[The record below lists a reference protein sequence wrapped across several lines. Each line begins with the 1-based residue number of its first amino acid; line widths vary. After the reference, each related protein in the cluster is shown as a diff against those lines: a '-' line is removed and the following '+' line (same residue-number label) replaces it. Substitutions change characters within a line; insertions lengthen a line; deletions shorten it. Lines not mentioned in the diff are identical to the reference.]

1 MKTLTHIAA
10 AAALMT
16 VTAAWA
22 DTVTTSFGPKFNIGD
37 NTVAPVV
44 PLPPSAT
51 GTLQRFD
58 ASLGTL
64 TGAHLSLYRAYTGW
78 FNLVST
84 NGQEQ
89 TVPVDT
95 SVHLDL
101 SSSLAALDPLLVDL
115 DDTAPLFMTT
125 DPFAQYFGGGN
136 VGDGSGEAPVELD
149 LSGLLGALTGT
160 GTFSITCTTT
170 ASGKFTATNVQLNV
184 NRGADC
190 GATLTYTYTPNV
202 VDPGTVPE
210 PGALALAGLA
220 LAGAAAATRRHRA

>member
-1 MKTLTHIAA
+1 MKTLTRIAA

-22 DTVTTSFGPKFNIGD
+22 DTVTTSFNPQFNIGD
-37 NTVAPVV
+37 NITAPFAA
-44 PLPPSAT
+44 LPPSAT
-51 GTLQRFD
+51 GALDRFD

-64 TGAHLSLYRAYTGW
+64 TGAHLSLYGAYTSW
-78 FNLVST
+78 FTLVST

-95 SVHLDL
+95 SVRLDL

-115 DDTAPLFMTT
+115 DDTASLFMTT

-136 VGDGSGEAPVELD
+136 VGGGGPAPVELD

-170 ASGKFTATNVQLNV
+170 ASGTFTATNVQLNV

-220 LAGAAAATRRHRA
+220 LAGVAAATRRHRA